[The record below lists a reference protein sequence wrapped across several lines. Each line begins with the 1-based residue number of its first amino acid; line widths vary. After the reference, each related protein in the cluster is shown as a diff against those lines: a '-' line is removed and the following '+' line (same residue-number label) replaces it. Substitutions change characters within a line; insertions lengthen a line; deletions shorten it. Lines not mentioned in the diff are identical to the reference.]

1 MNTCTLLFSLLLVST
16 FVSAQQPD
24 AVNSAAMKRALSHE
38 PARLDADGKPT
49 KVYTKAADPEKSRVY
64 TKGAKVIIT
73 HASGVVDER
82 PYVALPILFKVG
94 TAELLHDGVSA
105 ENVKKTADVLRDLVA
120 TGGSFCI
127 EGHASAEGD
136 PAFNK
141 TLSAD
146 RAAKIMSL
154 LTDAHALPES
164 ALNAKG
170 FGNKFASAKVG
181 DGEAALQQDRR
192 VLVVRTK

>member
-1 MNTCTLLFSLLLVST
+1 MNTRTLLLALLFIGTLAN
-16 FVSAQQPD
+16 AQQPD
-24 AVNSAAMKRALSHE
+24 AVNSAAMKRTLSHE

-49 KVYTKAADPEKSRVY
+49 KVYTKAADPERSRVY
-64 TKGAKVIIT
+64 NKSAKVIIT

-82 PYVALPILFKVG
+82 PYVALPILFRVG
-94 TAELLHDGVSA
+94 TADLLHDGVSA

-154 LTDAHALPES
+154 LTDDHSVSES
-164 ALNAKG
+164 SLSAKG
-170 FGNKFASAKVG
+170 FGSKFATAKVSDG
-181 DGEAALQQDRR
+181 DAALQQDRR